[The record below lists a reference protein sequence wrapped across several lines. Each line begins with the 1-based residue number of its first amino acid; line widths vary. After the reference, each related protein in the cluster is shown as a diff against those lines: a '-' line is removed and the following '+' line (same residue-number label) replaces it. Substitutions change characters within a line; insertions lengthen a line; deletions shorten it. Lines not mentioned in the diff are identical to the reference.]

1 MKYKLIDIK
10 QKTEEVEFGTCELC
24 MYIGDLTTE
33 HYVFEDE
40 TGKIITIEGGC
51 WDWGSYDSYTYADI
65 NVIEFAAYIS
75 TLDITDIE
83 QEFVGIIQAY
93 GEMMSEDYIDE
104 DTQDEN

>member
-40 TGKIITIEGGC
+40 NGKIITIEGGC
-51 WDWGSYDSYTYADI
+51 WNWGDYINYAYADI
-65 NVIEFAAYIS
+65 NILDFAAYIS
-75 TLDITDIE
+75 TLDIKDIE
-83 QEFVGIIQAY
+83 EEFVGIIQDY
-93 GEMMSEDYIDE
+93 GYLQGEEE
-104 DTQDEN
+104 TE

>member
-10 QKTEEVEFGTCELC
+10 QETEEVEFGTCELC

-40 TGKIITIEGGC
+40 NGKIITIEGGC
-51 WDWGSYDSYTYADI
+51 WDWGDYIYYTYTDVNI
-65 NVIEFAAYIS
+65 LDFAAYIS

-83 QEFVGIIQAY
+83 EEFIGIIQDY
-93 GEMMSEDYIDE
+93 GYLQGEEE
-104 DTQDEN
+104 TE

>member
-40 TGKIITIEGGC
+40 NGKIVTIEGGC
-51 WDWGSYDSYTYADI
+51 WNWGDYITYTYADI
-65 NVIEFAAYIS
+65 NILDFAAYIS
-75 TLDITDIE
+75 TLDIKDIE
-83 QEFVGIIQAY
+83 EEFVGIIQDY
-93 GEMMSEDYIDE
+93 GYLQEEDDE
-104 DTQDEN
+104 DED